1 MPPVGR
7 NDLLEEPYDQVIL
20 RFASQKTR
28 NRLKQLKGGPVYEAI
43 MEKVRA
49 KYGRGL
55 EEWKEIEELTSNF
68 QNLAAEQDVPT
79 QDVPTQDVPTK
90 QVDQDVLMQGGRR
103 RKYRGGVPPPTGQP
117 VNIPPPKMP
126 GTPTTTLSQ
135 VVINDAMRLWL
146 SFTAALGTPE
156 TVGTSVALAAVG
168 VANPAAAGAAFSL
181 ANKLVG
187 LAYGLATPTT
197 FTLTVLTA
205 LLYRN
210 FGDLLI
216 QKKTPTNLQE
226 LLTKLKENLNV
237 AKVKYGSVAMPSADI
252 IAALDKLEKAAAAT
266 AAAADA
272 EKAAAEAK
280 TAAATAAA
288 AKAETESIIAVKETI
303 AASQTA
309 VDATI
314 EKSNA
319 APLNPGAA
327 SFVPSGKGGRRTKKG
342 GKKKMRK
349 TRRPARVFKY

>member
-1 MPPVGR
+1 MPAVGR
-7 NDLLEEPYDQVIL
+7 NTLLEEPYDKELLQ
-20 RFASQKTR
+20 FASQKTR
-28 NRLKQLKGGPVYEAI
+28 KRLEQSKGTPAYEAI
-43 MEKVRA
+43 IANVRA
-49 KYGRGL
+49 KYGPGL
-55 EEWKEIEELTSNF
+55 EEWKVIQELTSNF
-68 QNLAAEQDVPT
+68 QNLAVEQDVP
-79 QDVPTQDVPTK
+79 
-90 QVDQDVLMQGGRR
+90 MEGSRR
-103 RKYRGGVPPPTGQP
+103 RKYRGGGPPPPGQP

-210 FGDLLI
+210 FGNLLE
-216 QKKTPTNLQE
+216 KKETPTNLQE

-237 AKVKYGSVAMPSADI
+237 AKVKYGAVAMPSAEI
-252 IAALDKLEKAAAAT
+252 MAALDKLEKAAAA
-266 AAAADA
+266 

-280 TAAATAAA
+280 AASDAKAAADSAAA
-288 AKAETESIIAVKETI
+288 AAVAEKEAKVAVEQTI
-303 AASQTA
+303 TAAQTS
-309 VDATI
+309 VDKTI
-314 EKSNA
+314 ET
-319 APLNPGAA
+319 
-327 SFVPSGKGGRRTKKG
+327 PSTAGRRTKKG